1 MIRLFQPGIAVTR
14 LVAPKTRLKAVG
26 FQKKWTNK
34 KEGKS
39 RMIPGGKFEST
50 RMMPD
55 RNCDETRMIP
65 GRKSGVLQ
73 AGKPSQMKPG
83 FGWNLFGIQYY

>member
-1 MIRLFQPGIAVTR
+1 
-14 LVAPKTRLKAVG
+14 
-26 FQKKWTNK
+26 
-34 KEGKS
+34 
-39 RMIPGGKFEST
+39 MIPGGKFEST
-50 RMMPD
+50 RMIPD
-55 RNCDETRMIP
+55 RNFDETRMIP

>member
-1 MIRLFQPGIAVTR
+1 MIRLFQPGIAVSR

-26 FQKKWTNK
+26 FQKKWSKK

-39 RMIPGGKFEST
+39 RMIPGGKF
-50 RMMPD
+50 D
-55 RNCDETRMIP
+55 QTRMIP